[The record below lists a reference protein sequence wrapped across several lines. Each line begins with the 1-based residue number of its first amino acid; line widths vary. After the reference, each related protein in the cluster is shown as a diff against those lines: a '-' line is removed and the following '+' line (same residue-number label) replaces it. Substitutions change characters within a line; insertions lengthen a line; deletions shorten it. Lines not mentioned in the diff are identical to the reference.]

1 MHGLGVRQD
10 RPELDRMHHIDP
22 ANALETSGSFDFD
35 FIDVKIG
42 LVEGSF
48 LMVIEGHGL
57 HSAGRMNDLLL
68 LVPVCHSF
76 NR

>member
-1 MHGLGVRQD
+1 MD
-10 RPELDRMHHIDP
+10 RVHHIDP
-22 ANALETSGSFDFD
+22 ANALETSGSLDFD

-42 LVEGSF
+42 LVERSFRWGSRDMAF
-48 LMVIEGHGL
+48 